1 MRVVSWAGCAWL
13 MPGIGIFYGQAG
25 DQQWH
30 RHMAHQIS
38 VGLDAPVMVENRWQ
52 KLTATC
58 VHIPAGMDHRI
69 SAGRVLSIYLDAL
82 SDEARELASSQ
93 EVSSLELSS
102 SSLDILLETLQ
113 RAEMSTE
120 GMRQRIH
127 RLLGLE
133 RVASPEPRLAL
144 VIKTLQQ
151 GVTDRET
158 LAKRVGLSPSR
169 FSHWFVEQTG
179 LPLRSYVK
187 WIRLMVSLQHVAT
200 GTSLTEAAHAAGF
213 SDAAHFSRTFRTL
226 FGIDPSSA
234 LANVSLTST
243 P

>member
-1 MRVVSWAGCAWL
+1 MKVVSWAGCAWL

-38 VGLDAPVMVENRWQ
+38 VGLDAAVTVESKGRT
-52 KLTATC
+52 LTANC

-69 SAGRVLSIYLDAL
+69 AAGRVLSLYLDAL
-82 SDEARELASSQ
+82 SGEARGLASSQ
-93 EVSSLELSS
+93 EVSLLELSS
-102 SSLDILLETLQ
+102 SHLDMLIDALRCSQ
-113 RAEMSTE
+113 IS
-120 GMRQRIH
+120 
-127 RLLGLE
+127 LE
-133 RVASPEPRLAL
+133 RTRQQVHQLLKLEPVISPEPRLA
-144 VIKTLQQ
+144 VVTNALQQ
-151 GVTDRET
+151 GVTNREL
-158 LAKRVGLSPSR
+158 LAKRVRLSPSR

-187 WIRLMVSLQHVAT
+187 WTRLMESLQHVAT
-200 GTSLTEAAHAAGF
+200 GISLTDAAHAAGF

-234 LANVSLTST
+234 LANVSLTAT

>member
-1 MRVVSWAGCAWL
+1 MRVVTWAGCAWL
-13 MPGIGIFYGQAG
+13 MPGIGIFSGQAG

-38 VGLDAPVMVENRWQ
+38 VGLDTPVTVECKWRTV
-52 KLTATC
+52 TATC
-58 VHIPAGMDHRI
+58 VHIPAGLDHRLA
-69 SAGRVLSIYLDAL
+69 AGRVLSIYLDAL
-82 SDEARELASSQ
+82 SGESRGLASSQ
-93 EVSSLELSS
+93 ELSLLELSS
-102 SSLDILLETLQ
+102 PHLDLLIGSLRRPQI
-113 RAEMSTE
+113 STE
-120 GMRQRIH
+120 RTRQLIH
-127 RLLGLE
+127 QLLKLE
-133 RVASPEPRLAL
+133 PVIPSEPRLVL
-144 VIKTLQQ
+144 VTKALQQ
-151 GVTDRET
+151 GMTDREL
-158 LAKRVGLSPSR
+158 LANCVSLSPSR

-187 WIRLMVSLQHVAT
+187 WMRLMASLQHVAT